1 MFTKVKRKKQ
11 IIIPATIFFAD
22 LRGYTKLSQG
32 TASEDVVGMLHK
44 FYDECA
50 AAVWERD
57 GIVNKFIGDA
67 VLAIFNFPI
76 MRDDHVRQAV
86 IAATELQR
94 KCTEKKKL
102 MMINGEGK
110 ACPVGV
116 GVGIHTG
123 LASIGEVGTAYKD
136 FTIIGPVVNLASR
149 IQGAAK
155 PGEILVTEEVY
166 RQVEDLFPASE
177 GRTYQLKGIETPVKA
192 YTLRS

>member
-1 MFTKVKRKKQ
+1 MVIK
-11 IIIPATIFFAD
+11 
-22 LRGYTKLSQG
+22 G
-32 TASEDVVGMLHK
+32 
-44 FYDECA
+44 
-50 AAVWERD
+50 D
-57 GIVNKFIGDA
+57 GN
-67 VLAIFNFPI
+67 
-76 MRDDHVRQAV
+76 
-86 IAATELQR
+86 
-94 KCTEKKKL
+94 
-102 MMINGEGK
+102 

-177 GRTYQLKGIETPVKA
+177 ASCTYQLKGIETPVKA
-192 YTLRS
+192 ADVEIMNIIECLVGVCSIRHSRPSV

>member
-1 MFTKVKRKKQ
+1 
-11 IIIPATIFFAD
+11 
-22 LRGYTKLSQG
+22 
-32 TASEDVVGMLHK
+32 
-44 FYDECA
+44 
-50 AAVWERD
+50 
-57 GIVNKFIGDA
+57 
-67 VLAIFNFPI
+67 
-76 MRDDHVRQAV
+76 
-86 IAATELQR
+86 
-94 KCTEKKKL
+94 